1 MEFTSVKSVRTS
13 ETVLE
18 QLKQAIVS
26 REFPPGSKL
35 PSEREL
41 TAAFQVS
48 RVVVREAIRALEM
61 SGFVTIRQG
70 PLGGAYVREL
80 GFERLIESYADLF
93 MVGRLSAAD
102 LVQVRLY
109 IQPEVARLA
118 ALNSDQATRERL
130 VEALEYEQVPTTDH
144 GEWVKRN
151 QATDYVLVE
160 MCGNQLYRAIM
171 EPLLELF
178 KDLVLVLKPRRTVI
192 HDFREHQAIV
202 EAVLS
207 GDGEAAAE
215 AMRAHLAHLGDHL
228 INLERDY
235 RLAKGLAVDGWA
247 D

>member
-1 MEFTSVKSVRTS
+1 MEFTSVKNVRTS

-41 TAAFQVS
+41 TASFQVS
-48 RVVVREAIRALEM
+48 RVVIREAIRALEL

-102 LVQVRLY
+102 LVQVRY
-109 IQPEVARLA
+109 HIQPEVARLA
-118 ALNSDQATRERL
+118 ALNPDPKLRKKL
-130 VEALEYEQVPTTDH
+130 VEALAYEQVPTTDH
-144 GEWVKRN
+144 AEWVKRN
-151 QATDYVLVE
+151 QATDYIMVE

-171 EPLLELF
+171 EPLLELY
-178 KDLVLVLKPRRTVI
+178 KNLVLVVKPRRTVI
-192 HDFREHQAIV
+192 HDAREHQAIV
-202 EAVLS
+202 DAVMA
-207 GDGEAAAE
+207 GDGEAAAQ
-215 AMRAHLAHLGDHL
+215 AMRDHLSHLGDHL
-228 INLERDY
+228 INLEKIY
-235 RLAKGLAVDGWA
+235 RQAKGLVQDGEP